1 MKKIFTILVMLFLVS
16 CSGSGNRSLEKNMAE
31 LDKIYGKCNNPN
43 RQFSKIQK
51 RICEDQQRA
60 AGPDGVVGDPINIS
74 DVLSGISGNRKEYQ
88 PIANINKN
96 LWDGS
101 IKVLENYSIKN
112 ILFDAGYIETDWIN
126 DYEIKNQRCLIKVHI
141 TSPELIS
148 TGVNSKITCE
158 RKIDNQWYSD
168 QKIYKE
174 EEKQINLK
182 ILEYAKEFN
191 LAQTR

>member
-1 MKKIFTILVMLFLVS
+1 MKRIFTILVLMFLVS
-16 CSGSGNRSLEKNMAE
+16 CSGSGDRSLEKNLAE

-51 RICEDQQRA
+51 KICEDQQRA
-60 AGPDGVVGDPINIS
+60 AGPDGVVGEPINIS
-74 DVLSGISGNRKEYQ
+74 NVLSGISGNKKEYQ

-112 ILFDAGYIETDWIN
+112 ILFDAGYIETDWIYN
-126 DYEIKNQRCLIKVHI
+126 YEIKDQRCLIKVHI
-141 TSPELIS
+141 ISPELIS

-158 RKIDNQWYSD
+158 RKID
-168 QKIYKE
+168 KE

-191 LAQTR
+191 LEQIS